1 MISSLT
7 SNSISFLLLIKV
19 VFQWFSYSLKQGV
32 ENVEYDPVERVL
44 GKALEK
50 LLNEQKSSVWCTCL
64 ATNKWALI
72 AHLFVAKEGVIEGF
86 PLHVFWN
93 SLVTTALTAELQAK
107 ENLQDK
113 RELSTTSN
121 STEREK
127 SVSMDTIYILRPSH
141 AFWISKTCLQAVGW
155 S

>member
-1 MISSLT
+1 M
-7 SNSISFLLLIKV
+7 
-19 VFQWFSYSLKQGV
+19 
-32 ENVEYDPVERVL
+32 
-44 GKALEK
+44 
-50 LLNEQKSSVWCTCL
+50 
-64 ATNKWALI
+64 
-72 AHLFVAKEGVIEGF
+72 HLFGHKQVNTNSSKEGVIEEF

-127 SVSMDTIYILRPSH
+127 SVSVDTIYILRPSH
-141 AFWISKTCLQAVGW
+141 AF
-155 S
+155 